1 MADAVAPRIHH
12 RHRRMSAGA
21 TPGEKPLRRLRSR
34 SLDPHLDGSSGGGR
48 RGEKEEFLDETSPA
62 PPRPGR
68 RSLGGVERG
77 LRRRLGKVEDG
88 RKRLERL
95 AAARL
100 QQLRGRMHF
109 RRRKRSKSKVAA
121 SPRHADDGD
130 ESSDDS
136 DDDDDDDGDLARA
149 PAGLADAVV
158 ESAAGVFAAALV
170 VVVAALSPED
180 VPFLGRYGALAA
192 AVGALGVQCELSR
205 RAAVRLATASL
216 APRTPKRR
224 SGSFE
229 DAVSKLSSAP
239 ASPTAL
245 AAPDAAPASLVA
257 LARSDDGAPAADS
270 WSRPSCDRFPL
281 RGPTYLADGVKVPS
295 APALYDTED
304 AYVAFTA
311 RGAVRSATD
320 AYPEILAKLRSADA
334 VPAAAPPGF
343 PRFLVVAVNAPLDAP
358 SLGGRRTDGRCVVVV
373 FACRLNAAAA
383 ASGSAGAALARQW
396 IAEAPGD
403 LATSG
408 RLKGVFFA
416 EGDGVPRLVQK
427 WNGKPVLMADKGR
440 PRPGISA
447 FSRGD
452 DYLEFNIDVGLSFS
466 YMARGAIYLVQD
478 KLVAMDAVIG
488 FTIEGKAE
496 DELPEQMLG
505 AVSINRV
512 DWRARLE
519 DADADAARVGGGRG
533 RADSESK

>member
-1 MADAVAPRIHH
+1 MANDAIAPRIHQ
-12 RHRRMSAGA
+12 RHRFGRVATA
-21 TPGEKPLRRLRSR
+21 TPGDKPLRRLRSR
-34 SLDPHLDGSSGGGR
+34 SLDPHPHPRDQA
-48 RGEKEEFLDETSPA
+48 EEFLDETSPA

-88 RKRLERL
+88 AKRLERL
-95 AAARL
+95 AASRL

-136 DDDDDDDGDLARA
+136 DDDDDDGLARA

-205 RAAVRLATASL
+205 RAALRLATASL
-216 APRTPKRR
+216 APRKPKRR

-452 DYLEFNIDVGLSFS
+452 DYVEFNIDVGLSFS